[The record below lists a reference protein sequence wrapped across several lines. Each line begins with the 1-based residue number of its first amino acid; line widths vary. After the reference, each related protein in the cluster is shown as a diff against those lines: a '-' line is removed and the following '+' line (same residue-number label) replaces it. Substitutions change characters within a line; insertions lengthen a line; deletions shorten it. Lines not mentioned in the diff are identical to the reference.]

1 MLRTFRHGSPRPP
14 PPTWVMIGGVWRGER
29 HGSSAPGVRLCM
41 DDRERP
47 TTNQPLNA
55 PGPRPKVTPVL
66 AVIGLVLLIAAI
78 FLVISLLR
86 YNT

>member
-1 MLRTFRHGSPRPP
+1 
-14 PPTWVMIGGVWRGER
+14 
-29 HGSSAPGVRLCM
+29 M

-78 FLVISLLR
+78 FAVISLLR

>member
-1 MLRTFRHGSPRPP
+1 MPP
-14 PPTWVMIGGVWRGER
+14 LPQGYRDPMD
-29 HGSSAPGVRLCM
+29 

-55 PGPRPKVTPVL
+55 PGPRPKVTPIL
-66 AVIGLVLLIAAI
+66 AVLGLLAAI
-78 FLVISLLR
+78 ALIFIVISLLR

>member
-1 MLRTFRHGSPRPP
+1 MRHVAPAEGYSL
-14 PPTWVMIGGVWRGER
+14 VMDE
-29 HGSSAPGVRLCM
+29 
-41 DDRERP
+41 RERP

-66 AVIGLVLLIAAI
+66 AVVAGIALIALV

>member
-1 MLRTFRHGSPRPP
+1 
-14 PPTWVMIGGVWRGER
+14 
-29 HGSSAPGVRLCM
+29 M
-41 DDRERP
+41 DERERP

-66 AVIGLVLLIAAI
+66 AVIGLFVLIALI
-78 FLVISLLR
+78 FGVISLLR

>member
-1 MLRTFRHGSPRPP
+1 MRA
-14 PPTWVMIGGVWRGER
+14 ER
-29 HGSSAPGVRLCM
+29 HGAWGTGVRHVM

-55 PGPRPKVTPVL
+55 PGPRPKVTPFL
-66 AVIGLVLLIAAI
+66 AVIGMILVIAAI
-78 FLVISLLR
+78 FVVISLLR

>member
-1 MLRTFRHGSPRPP
+1 MSGR
-14 PPTWVMIGGVWRGER
+14 
-29 HGSSAPGVRLCM
+29 SAPWVRRGM

-47 TTNQPLNA
+47 TTDQPLNA
-55 PGPRPKVTPVL
+55 PGPRPKVTPIL

-78 FLVISLLR
+78 FVVVSLLR

>member
-1 MLRTFRHGSPRPP
+1 MGDRE
-14 PPTWVMIGGVWRGER
+14 VAGER
-29 HGSSAPGVRLCM
+29 HGASTTGVRRGM

-55 PGPRPKVTPVL
+55 PGPRPKVTPIL
-66 AVIGLVLLIAAI
+66 AVLGLVLLIAAI
-78 FLVISLLR
+78 FVVISLLR

>member
-1 MLRTFRHGSPRPP
+1 MAGIRAGYGHR
-14 PPTWVMIGGVWRGER
+14 
-29 HGSSAPGVRLCM
+29 M
-41 DDRERP
+41 DERERP

-66 AVIGLVLLIAAI
+66 AVVAGIALIALL
-78 FLVISLLR
+78 FVVISLLR

>member
-1 MLRTFRHGSPRPP
+1 MAHGEGYSL
-14 PPTWVMIGGVWRGER
+14 VMDER
-29 HGSSAPGVRLCM
+29 
-41 DDRERP
+41 DRP

-66 AVIGLVLLIAAI
+66 AVVAGIAVIALI
-78 FLVISLLR
+78 FLAITLLR

>member
-1 MLRTFRHGSPRPP
+1 MGRPP
-14 PPTWVMIGGVWRGER
+14 PGYGRG
-29 HGSSAPGVRLCM
+29 M

-66 AVIGLVLLIAAI
+66 AVIGLVLVIAAI

>member
-1 MLRTFRHGSPRPP
+1 MHG
-14 PPTWVMIGGVWRGER
+14 VQQ
-29 HGSSAPGVRLCM
+29 AM

-55 PGPRPKVTPVL
+55 PGPRPRVLPLL
-66 AVIGLVLLIAAI
+66 AVLGVVIVVALV
-78 FLVISLLR
+78 FLVITLLR

>member
-1 MLRTFRHGSPRPP
+1 
-14 PPTWVMIGGVWRGER
+14 
-29 HGSSAPGVRLCM
+29 M

-55 PGPRPKVTPVL
+55 PGPRPKVTPLL
-66 AVIGLVLLIAAI
+66 AVLGLLVLIAVI
-78 FLVISLLR
+78 FGVISLLR

>member
-1 MLRTFRHGSPRPP
+1 
-14 PPTWVMIGGVWRGER
+14 
-29 HGSSAPGVRLCM
+29 M

-66 AVIGLVLLIAAI
+66 AVVGVLVLIAVI
-78 FLVISLLR
+78 FIVISLLR

>member
-1 MLRTFRHGSPRPP
+1 MD
-14 PPTWVMIGGVWRGER
+14 
-29 HGSSAPGVRLCM
+29 

-55 PGPRPKVTPVL
+55 PGPRPKVTPLL
-66 AVIGLVLLIAAI
+66 AVLGVLVVVALLFAA
-78 FLVISLLR
+78 VTLLR

>member
-1 MLRTFRHGSPRPP
+1 MGCP
-14 PPTWVMIGGVWRGER
+14 
-29 HGSSAPGVRLCM
+29 APGYGQRM
-41 DDRERP
+41 DERERP

-55 PGPRPKVTPVL
+55 PGPRPKVTPIL

-78 FLVISLLR
+78 FVVISLLR

>member
-1 MLRTFRHGSPRPP
+1 VTPRAGVGPRRPRGMPVPVTGYGHG
-14 PPTWVMIGGVWRGER
+14 
-29 HGSSAPGVRLCM
+29 M

-66 AVIGLVLLIAAI
+66 AVIGLIALIAAI
-78 FLVISLLR
+78 FVVISLLR

>member
-1 MLRTFRHGSPRPP
+1 MGRPTP
-14 PPTWVMIGGVWRGER
+14 VYGHV
-29 HGSSAPGVRLCM
+29 M

-55 PGPRPKVTPVL
+55 PGPRPKVTPIL

-78 FLVISLLR
+78 FVVISLLR

>member
-1 MLRTFRHGSPRPP
+1 MRRS
-14 PPTWVMIGGVWRGER
+14 ER
-29 HGSSAPGVRLCM
+29 HGPSARGVRRGM

-55 PGPRPKVTPVL
+55 PGPRPKVTPFL

>member
-1 MLRTFRHGSPRPP
+1 
-14 PPTWVMIGGVWRGER
+14 
-29 HGSSAPGVRLCM
+29 M

-66 AVIGLVLLIAAI
+66 AVIGGLLLIVLI
-78 FLVISLLR
+78 FLAITLLR

>member
-1 MLRTFRHGSPRPP
+1 MG
-14 PPTWVMIGGVWRGER
+14 WVTSVAA
-29 HGSSAPGVRLCM
+29 SGVRTVM

-66 AVIGLVLLIAAI
+66 AVAGLIVLIALI
-78 FLVISLLR
+78 FVVISLLR